1 MRPFCKVREFTLS
14 HIYLSFYIDF
24 YLNFSSGFMVL
35 LMFILNFCE
44 LMFPVILNAV
54 VSLIVHRLKTAP
66 SIY

>member
-1 MRPFCKVREFTLS
+1 
-14 HIYLSFYIDF
+14 
-24 YLNFSSGFMVL
+24 MVL

>member
-35 LMFILNFCE
+35 CLF
-44 LMFPVILNAV
+44 
-54 VSLIVHRLKTAP
+54 LIFVN
-66 SIY
+66 